1 MKETM
6 IADESNGIKPKRPA
20 IRVRSMEIDDLA
32 QVYHLGEKLFTA
44 EAWPS
49 MYRTWDQFEIAGLF
63 ESDSDYCLVAEAEDE
78 TIVGFALGTIITKPH
93 SAWTY
98 GWLNWLGVSPEYQRH
113 GLSEKLFGRFK
124 DVMLKE
130 GVRMLIVDTEA
141 ENLPALHL
149 FRKLG
154 FGQPRQHIYLSM
166 NLAADQQRLK
176 RKNGPERPPRADRAE
191 HDPTG

>member
-1 MKETM
+1 M
-6 IADESNGIKPKRPA
+6 IPDESNEIKPKRPA
-20 IRVRSMEIDDLA
+20 TRIRQMEIDDLA

-44 EAWPS
+44 ENWPS

-63 ESDSDYCLVAEAEDE
+63 QSDSDYCLVAEAEDE
-78 TIVGFALGTIITKPH
+78 RIVGFALGTIITKPH

-98 GWLNWLGVSPEYQRH
+98 GWLIWLGVSAEYQRL
-113 GLSEKLFGRFK
+113 GLAEKLFTRFK

-130 GVRMLIVDTEA
+130 GVRILIVDTEA

-166 NLAADQQRLK
+166 NLDAHQQRTK
-176 RKNGPERPPRADRAE
+176 KKNGASPEGSD
-191 HDPTG
+191 